1 MSSRRAYDGH
11 WGASIAA
18 RRKSNSVAP
27 AFVVCAS
34 TPASATTNVSVS
46 LCRPLTCGLPSSCV
60 RIGVDGRSQ
69 FEICT
74 WPVAITSDVNDF
86 V

>member
-11 WGASIAA
+11 WRASIPA

-34 TPASATTNVSVS
+34 TPASATTNMSVS
-46 LCRPLTCGLPSSCV
+46 LCPTADLRAAWQLCA
-60 RIGVDGRSQ
+60 RKGR
-69 FEICT
+69 
-74 WPVAITSDVNDF
+74 WPVAVRYLHLAGCSHV
-86 V
+86 